1 MYFCTKKNS
10 IAIMKQI
17 KIWLEAIRLRTL
29 PVSVSGVLIAVGLAK
44 FNGAFRLVPSL
55 LCVAFAVLAQIV
67 SNLANE
73 YFDFKAGTDK
83 KGRVGP
89 RRGVTEGDFSP
100 ATLKRAIVGTLVAT
114 CAVGLSMLAVVDPG
128 EGYANWL
135 LLVGVGVMVAVMAF
149 AYSAG
154 PYPLSYHALGE
165 VAVMAFYGLVPV
177 IFSYYVVAG
186 DFHPYAVIAGIAI
199 GLMGVNVLLVNNY
212 RDVDDDREAG
222 KRTSVVVAGRT
233 LAAFAYLLNGLLA
246 LSVLGVLW
254 LRLWMEWGWWTML
267 PPAIYMALHLTSWH
281 RLKQR
286 TGAALNPILGATARN
301 MLIFTL
307 LLTLFLF

>member
-1 MYFCTKKNS
+1 
-10 IAIMKQI
+10 MKQI

-100 ATLKRAIVGTLVAT
+100 ATLKRAMVGTLVAT

-267 PPAIYMALHLTSWH
+267 PPAIYMALHLTTWH

-301 MLIFTL
+301 MLIFTI

>member
-1 MYFCTKKNS
+1 
-10 IAIMKQI
+10 MKQI

-267 PPAIYMALHLTSWH
+267 PPAIYMALHLTTWH

-307 LLTLFLF
+307 FLTLLLI

>member
-1 MYFCTKKNS
+1 
-10 IAIMKQI
+10 MKQI

-281 RLKQR
+281 RLRQR

-307 LLTLFLF
+307 LLTLLLI

>member
-1 MYFCTKKNS
+1 
-10 IAIMKQI
+10 MKQI

-100 ATLKRAIVGTLVAT
+100 ATLKRAMVGTLIAT

-254 LRLWMEWGWWTML
+254 LRLWMEWGWWTMI

-307 LLTLFLF
+307 LLTLLLI

>member
-1 MYFCTKKNS
+1 
-10 IAIMKQI
+10 MKQI

-100 ATLKRAIVGTLVAT
+100 ATLKRAMVGTLVAT

-267 PPAIYMALHLTSWH
+267 PPAIYMVLHLTSWH

>member
-1 MYFCTKKNS
+1 
-10 IAIMKQI
+10 MKQI

-100 ATLKRAIVGTLVAT
+100 ATLKRAMVGTLVAT

-267 PPAIYMALHLTSWH
+267 PPAIYMALHLTTWH
-281 RLKQR
+281 RLRQR

-307 LLTLFLF
+307 LLTLLLI

>member
-1 MYFCTKKNS
+1 M
-10 IAIMKQI
+10 
-17 KIWLEAIRLRTL
+17 RTL

-100 ATLKRAIVGTLVAT
+100 ATLKRAMVGTLVAT

-267 PPAIYMALHLTSWH
+267 PPAIYMALHLTTWH
-281 RLKQR
+281 SLKQR

>member
-1 MYFCTKKNS
+1 
-10 IAIMKQI
+10 MKQI

-100 ATLKRAIVGTLVAT
+100 ATLKRAMVGTLVAT
-114 CAVGLSMLAVVDPG
+114 CAVGLSMLAVVDSG

-267 PPAIYMALHLTSWH
+267 PPAIYMALHLTTWH

-301 MLIFTL
+301 MLIFTF

>member
-1 MYFCTKKNS
+1 
-10 IAIMKQI
+10 MKQI

-100 ATLKRAIVGTLVAT
+100 ATLKRAMVGTLVAT

-307 LLTLFLF
+307 LLTLLLI

>member
-1 MYFCTKKNS
+1 
-10 IAIMKQI
+10 MKQI

-100 ATLKRAIVGTLVAT
+100 ATLKRAMVGTLVAT

-267 PPAIYMALHLTSWH
+267 PPAIYMALHLTSWR

-301 MLIFTL
+301 MLIFTI
-307 LLTLFLF
+307 LLTLLLI

>member
-1 MYFCTKKNS
+1 
-10 IAIMKQI
+10 MKQI

-100 ATLKRAIVGTLVAT
+100 ATLKRAMVGTLVAT

-186 DFHPYAVIAGIAI
+186 EFHPYAVIAGIAI

-267 PPAIYMALHLTSWH
+267 PPAIYMALHLSSWH

-307 LLTLFLF
+307 LLTLLLI

>member
-1 MYFCTKKNS
+1 
-10 IAIMKQI
+10 MKQI

-128 EGYANWL
+128 EGYVNWL

-267 PPAIYMALHLTSWH
+267 PPAIYMALHLTTWH

-301 MLIFTL
+301 MLIFTI
-307 LLTLFLF
+307 LLTLLLI

>member
-1 MYFCTKKNS
+1 
-10 IAIMKQI
+10 MKQI
-17 KIWLEAIRLRTL
+17 KIWIEAIRLRTL

-100 ATLKRAIVGTLVAT
+100 ATLKRAMVGTLVAT

-267 PPAIYMALHLTSWH
+267 PPAIYMALHRTSWH

-301 MLIFTL
+301 MLIFTI
-307 LLTLFLF
+307 LLTRLLV

>member
-1 MYFCTKKNS
+1 
-10 IAIMKQI
+10 MKQI

-100 ATLKRAIVGTLVAT
+100 ATLKRAMVGTLVAT

-128 EGYANWL
+128 EGYTNWL

-301 MLIFTL
+301 MLIFTI

>member
-1 MYFCTKKNS
+1 
-10 IAIMKQI
+10 MKQI

-254 LRLWMEWGWWTML
+254 LRLWMEWGWWTMI

-307 LLTLFLF
+307 LLTLLLI

>member
-1 MYFCTKKNS
+1 
-10 IAIMKQI
+10 MKQI

-100 ATLKRAIVGTLVAT
+100 ATLKRAMVGTLVAT

-135 LLVGVGVMVAVMAF
+135 LLVGVGVLVAVMAF

-301 MLIFTL
+301 MLIFTI

>member
-1 MYFCTKKNS
+1 
-10 IAIMKQI
+10 MKQI

-128 EGYANWL
+128 EGYVNWL

-267 PPAIYMALHLTSWH
+267 PPAIYMALHLTTWH

-307 LLTLFLF
+307 LLTLLLI

>member
-1 MYFCTKKNS
+1 
-10 IAIMKQI
+10 MKQI

-29 PVSVSGVLIAVGLAK
+29 PVSVSGVLIAVGLTK

-301 MLIFTL
+301 MLIFTI
-307 LLTLFLF
+307 LLTLLLI

>member
-1 MYFCTKKNS
+1 
-10 IAIMKQI
+10 MKQI

-267 PPAIYMALHLTSWH
+267 PPAIYLALHLTTWH

-307 LLTLFLF
+307 LLTLLLI

>member
-1 MYFCTKKNS
+1 
-10 IAIMKQI
+10 MKQI

-44 FNGAFRLVPSL
+44 FNGAFRMVPSL

-301 MLIFTL
+301 MLIFTI
-307 LLTLFLF
+307 LLTLLLI